1 MSTPTAAPPDDP
13 LLARKSSSTPSVA
26 PAGLAKEPG
35 CKKGSS
41 DLLYAIEDNP
51 SWCEC
56 IIFGFQHYLAMVG
69 GTISIPIIISSYLC
83 LEESNP
89 ARGVLVSTIIFMS
102 GVITFLQATFG
113 VRLPIIQGG
122 NFSFLIPTIAL
133 LTTAHAPCDALPL
146 ANMTQAEREEAW
158 QVRMREVQGSIAM
171 SALFQVAVGFTGL
184 IGLLLTWITPLA
196 IVSTVS
202 LVGLSLFDVASKQGS
217 GHWGIY
223 LLTLGLLILM
233 SQHMRDVRVPVPF
246 YERGKGFVM
255 VKCQPFRTTS
265 FLIAIFIT
273 WAVCGILT
281 MSGTL
286 PEGSA
291 ARTDLTMPMVARAP
305 WFYVPYP
312 GQFGM
317 PTTSVAGTL
326 GMLAGVLAS
335 IIESVGD
342 YYACARISGAP
353 MPPTHAINRGIGTEG
368 IGCMIAGLWGTGNGT
383 TSYSGNIGI
392 LGITKVGGGR
402 PLCQALLPY
411 AGPLC
416 VGEEMVSL
424 STSLSLYGLSP
435 SSSLCFSFVL
445 PLSLPLPLLTLFF
458 FPHTTP
464 LFLFPY
470 TTSLFLSSPSP
481 FLSSSLHRPSL
492 SPLFSSL
499 RRPSPSLSSPLHRP
513 SSPLSSSL
521 HRLSPSSSSTQVA
534 SRRVVQVSAIIM
546 IVCGMFGKMGAFFV
560 TIPEPIIAAVFTIK
574 FAMITAMG
582 LSTLQF
588 VDLSSSR
595 NLFIPGF
602 SIFFGSLWMQDHGDA
617 ISTGAPLFDQTVM
630 VLLQTSMFVGGF
642 LGFLLDN
649 TIPGTD
655 EERGLVAWKE
665 KLQTSAEGG
674 DDVINT
680 CYDLPFG
687 MGLIKRAKWMRY
699 IPFCPRYKGISKDIL
714 PSCRK
719 SNKNAAST

>member
-1 MSTPTAAPPDDP
+1 MATPTTAPPDNP
-13 LLARKSSSTPSVA
+13 LLARKCSTSPSIV
-26 PAGLAKEPG
+26 PPGLAKEPG
-35 CKKGSS
+35 SKGGSS

-51 SWCEC
+51 SWFEC

-69 GTISIPIIISSYLC
+69 GTISIPIIISSFLC

-102 GVITFLQATFG
+102 GIITFLQATFG

-122 NFSFLIPTIAL
+122 NFAYVIPTIAL
-133 LTTAHAPCDALPL
+133 LTTAYGPCKDLPL
-146 ANMTQAEREEAW
+146 ANMTETEREEAW
-158 QVRMREVQGSIAM
+158 QVRMREVQGSIAV

-196 IVSTVS
+196 IVPTVT
-202 LVGLSLFDVASKQGS
+202 LVGLSLFEVASKQGS

-223 LLTLGLLILM
+223 LLTVGLLILM
-233 SQHMRDVRVPVPF
+233 SQHMKDVSVPVPF
-246 YERGKGFVM
+246 YKRGKGLFM
-255 VKCQPFRTTS
+255 VRCHPFRTTS
-265 FLIAIFIT
+265 LLIAIIIT
-273 WAVCGILT
+273 WALCAILT

-286 PEGSA
+286 PEDSA
-291 ARTDLTMPMVARAP
+291 ARTDLTMPMVARSP

-326 GMLAGVLAS
+326 GMLAAVFAS

-368 IGCMIAGLWGTGNGT
+368 IGCMLAGLCGTGSGT

-392 LGITKVGGGR
+392 LGITKVG
-402 PLCQALLPY
+402 
-411 AGPLC
+411 
-416 VGEEMVSL
+416 
-424 STSLSLYGLSP
+424 
-435 SSSLCFSFVL
+435 
-445 PLSLPLPLLTLFF
+445 
-458 FPHTTP
+458 
-464 LFLFPY
+464 
-470 TTSLFLSSPSP
+470 
-481 FLSSSLHRPSL
+481 
-492 SPLFSSL
+492 
-499 RRPSPSLSSPLHRP
+499 
-513 SSPLSSSL
+513 
-521 HRLSPSSSSTQVA
+521 
-534 SRRVVQVSAIIM
+534 SRRVVQVSAVIM
-546 IVCGMFGKMGAFFV
+546 IVCGVFGKMGAFFV

-582 LSTLQF
+582 ISTLQF

-595 NLFIPGF
+595 NLFVLGF
-602 SIFFGSLWMQDHGDA
+602 SIFFGLSLPKWMQEHGDA
-617 ISTGAPLFDQTVM
+617 ISTGVSLFDQTLV

-655 EERGLVAWKE
+655 EERGLLAWKG
-665 KLQTSAEGG
+665 KLQTSSDGG

-680 CYDLPFG
+680 CYDLPLG
-687 MGLIKRAKWMRY
+687 MSLIKRAKWMRF
-699 IPFCPRYKGISKDIL
+699 IPFCPRYKGLSKDIL

-719 SNKNAAST
+719 SNMNGGSA

>member
-1 MSTPTAAPPDDP
+1 MTQGSTPTTAPPNDP
-13 LLARKSSSTPSVA
+13 LLARKGSSSPSIA
-26 PAGLAKEPG
+26 PPGLAKEPG
-35 CKKGSS
+35 SKTGSS

-51 SWCEC
+51 SWFEC

-69 GTISIPIIISSYLC
+69 GTISIPIIISSSLC

-102 GVITFLQATFG
+102 GIITFLQATLG

-122 NFSFLIPTIAL
+122 NFAYVIPTIAL
-133 LTTAHAPCDALPL
+133 LTTAFEPCKDLPL
-146 ANMTQAEREEAW
+146 ANMTETEREEAW
-158 QVRMREVQGSIAM
+158 QVRMREVQGSIAV

-196 IVSTVS
+196 IVPTVT
-202 LVGLSLFDVASKQGS
+202 LVGLSLFEVASKQGS

-223 LLTLGLLILM
+223 LLTVGLLILM
-233 SQHMRDVRVPVPF
+233 SQHMKDVIVPVPF
-246 YERGKGFVM
+246 YKRGKGLVIF
-255 VKCQPFRTTS
+255 KCQPFRTTS
-265 FLIAIFIT
+265 LLIAILIT
-273 WAVCGILT
+273 WTLCAILT

-317 PTTSVAGTL
+317 PTASVAGTL
-326 GMLAGVLAS
+326 GMLAAVLAS

-368 IGCMIAGLWGTGNGT
+368 IGCMLAGLCGTGSGT

-392 LGITKVGGGR
+392 LGITKVG
-402 PLCQALLPY
+402 
-411 AGPLC
+411 
-416 VGEEMVSL
+416 
-424 STSLSLYGLSP
+424 
-435 SSSLCFSFVL
+435 
-445 PLSLPLPLLTLFF
+445 
-458 FPHTTP
+458 
-464 LFLFPY
+464 
-470 TTSLFLSSPSP
+470 
-481 FLSSSLHRPSL
+481 
-492 SPLFSSL
+492 
-499 RRPSPSLSSPLHRP
+499 
-513 SSPLSSSL
+513 
-521 HRLSPSSSSTQVA
+521 
-534 SRRVVQVSAIIM
+534 SRRVVQVSALIM
-546 IVCGMFGKMGAFFV
+546 IVCGVFGKMGAFFV

-582 LSTLQF
+582 ISTLQF

-595 NLFIPGF
+595 NLFVLGF
-602 SIFFGSLWMQDHGDA
+602 SIFFGLSLPKWMQEHGDA
-617 ISTGAPLFDQTVM
+617 ISTGLPLFDQTLV

-655 EERGLVAWKE
+655 EERGLVAWKG

-674 DDVINT
+674 DDAINT

-687 MGLIKRAKWMRY
+687 MSLIKRAKWMRF
-699 IPFCPRYKGISKDIL
+699 IPFCPRYKGFSKDIL

-719 SNKNAAST
+719 SNMNGGST

>member
-1 MSTPTAAPPDDP
+1 MKLSLIRHHRFHITPCD
-13 LLARKSSSTPSVA
+13 SSP
-26 PAGLAKEPG
+26 
-35 CKKGSS
+35 
-41 DLLYAIEDNP
+41 
-51 SWCEC
+51 
-56 IIFGFQHYLAMVG
+56 QHYLAMVG

-392 LGITKVGGGR
+392 LGITKV
-402 PLCQALLPY
+402 
-411 AGPLC
+411 
-416 VGEEMVSL
+416 
-424 STSLSLYGLSP
+424 
-435 SSSLCFSFVL
+435 
-445 PLSLPLPLLTLFF
+445 
-458 FPHTTP
+458 
-464 LFLFPY
+464 
-470 TTSLFLSSPSP
+470 
-481 FLSSSLHRPSL
+481 
-492 SPLFSSL
+492 
-499 RRPSPSLSSPLHRP
+499 
-513 SSPLSSSL
+513 
-521 HRLSPSSSSTQVA
+521 A

-595 NLFIPGF
+595 NLFILGF
-602 SIFFGSLWMQDHGDA
+602 SIFFGLSLPKWMQDHGDA

-719 SNKNAAST
+719 SNKDAAST